1 MPRRRTS
8 AIANIQ
14 HAVRCYPGRVLAY
27 AVMKQL
33 LLLTFGAFASEA
45 MAQDAQCVPER
56 AAMVETI
63 RAYARLEAD
72 VLGPQGISES
82 VLEAMG
88 KTQRHLLQSGAFL
101 TLSDLEHVSEAGQ
114 RWRWEDRFRMPLTK
128 CNQLFGSFQHD
139 SPVAEKL
146 VKDAIDVEAVRYCI
160 GVSKLSR
167 AGDRLSAE
175 RQCLIR
181 VTENQK
187 RPGRKAAASD
197 AGINRH

>member
-1 MPRRRTS
+1 MVLQSSGPTWTAMATFTFDVFCPEPEHKACAWRWKAWLVPRRRTS

-63 RAYARLEAD
+63 RVYARLEAD

-88 KTQRHLLQSGAFL
+88 KTQRHRFISERSCSVAYMDAPVLIGPRPDNIAAVHSRNDDPSRGPQVRRYGA
-101 TLSDLEHVSEAGQ
+101 
-114 RWRWEDRFRMPLTK
+114 
-128 CNQLFGSFQHD
+128 GSRHGF
-139 SPVAEKL
+139 
-146 VKDAIDVEAVRYCI
+146 
-160 GVSKLSR
+160 
-167 AGDRLSAE
+167 RLS
-175 RQCLIR
+175 
-181 VTENQK
+181 
-187 RPGRKAAASD
+187 GRSTIASGSKD
-197 AGINRH
+197 LYR